1 MLQTV
6 LDNSCLVTPRAKSS
20 CLVTH
25 SEKPVLG
32 TVVRGHEKGI
42 PAVPPF
48 LALCAESLDF

>member
-6 LDNSCLVTPRAKSS
+6 LDNS